1 MRYDEIDGCED
12 TLEEA
17 LKDCS
22 EWLKA
27 RRKRNAKSTVVFV
40 DFSYDEWLEANVT
53 TESPDDI
60 ISALFEASLYNKR
73 IVRLGHYLNGI
84 TIVVRDAR
92 FPVRSEFNTEKTN
105 IDLHVMETILSW
117 FS

>member
-1 MRYDEIDGCED
+1 MRYDEIDGCD
-12 TLEEA
+12 CTLEEA

-27 RRKRNAKSTVVFV
+27 RRKRNAKPVSVLV
-40 DFSYDEWLEANVT
+40 DFSYDDWLEANV

-60 ISALFEASLYNKR
+60 ISALFKASLYNKR
-73 IVRLGHYLNGI
+73 IVRLGHYWNGI
-84 TIVVRDAR
+84 TIVVRDAN
-92 FPVRSEFNTEKTN
+92 FPVRSELNTEKTN
-105 IDLHVMETILSW
+105 IDLPVMETILSW